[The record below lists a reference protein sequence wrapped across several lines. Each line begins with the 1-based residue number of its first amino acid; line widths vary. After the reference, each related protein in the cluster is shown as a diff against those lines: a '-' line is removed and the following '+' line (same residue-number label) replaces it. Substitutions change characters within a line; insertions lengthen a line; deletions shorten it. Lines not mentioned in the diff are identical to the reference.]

1 MANNTF
7 PKSAPMHFR
16 RILLLPLGLALLLV
30 AIDWGFHGT
39 LHDWLQRRMEAADG
53 WLLSVFTADIHRN
66 GGSNQAIPPK
76 TVTPVTDADVWE
88 VRVEQIRPEDF
99 VEAMNAFQQSVAAN
113 STSTP
118 ADDETSGTAESAAAN
133 QLLRTAVARAGAATG
148 NQQIC
153 RVVLTGIA
161 LTGQRQAD
169 GSWQLQPGILQR
181 NLVIPDEDGALHP
194 AGLLNTP
201 QSHQQNTS
209 GWFHGIV
216 RIESQAEG
224 ITIVWTDESS
234 DPVMVKRIQA
244 ELITGTLQ
252 DVSNALSAELKPDR
266 ASAQFLQDLLADS
279 LRSLIAEQLG
289 DGLEADEMEAEL
301 TTPGQTRITIDGD
314 SFAWSF
320 VSSATVRLQQAT
332 KPQLQSATLLTE

>member
-1 MANNTF
+1 M
-7 PKSAPMHFR
+7 
-16 RILLLPLGLALLLV
+16 
-30 AIDWGFHGT
+30 
-39 LHDWLQRRMEAADG
+39 
-53 WLLSVFTADIHRN
+53 
-66 GGSNQAIPPK
+66 
-76 TVTPVTDADVWE
+76 
-88 VRVEQIRPEDF
+88 
-99 VEAMNAFQQSVAAN
+99 
-113 STSTP
+113 
-118 ADDETSGTAESAAAN
+118 
-133 QLLRTAVARAGAATG
+133 
-148 NQQIC
+148 
-153 RVVLTGIA
+153 
-161 LTGQRQAD
+161 
-169 GSWQLQPGILQR
+169 
-181 NLVIPDEDGALHP
+181 
-194 AGLLNTP
+194 
-201 QSHQQNTS
+201 
-209 GWFHGIV
+209 

-244 ELITGTLQ
+244 ELITGTQQ
-252 DVSNALSAELKPDR
+252 DVSNGLPAELKPDR